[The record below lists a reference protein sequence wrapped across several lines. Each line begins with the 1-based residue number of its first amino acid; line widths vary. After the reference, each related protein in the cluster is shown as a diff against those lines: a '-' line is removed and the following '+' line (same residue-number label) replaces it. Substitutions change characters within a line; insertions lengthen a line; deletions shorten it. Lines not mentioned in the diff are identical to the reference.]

1 MPFGFDE
8 FIVKEPTIAFR
19 VLMDRYNI
27 ELREAQK
34 IIDKG
39 RLICNEKTITTKN
52 ERIFGDMKVLRFLP
66 KSRGLKP
73 IFTTKDFMLF
83 DKPSGVLVH
92 PNKVLTPY
100 SLLDEIRYFG
110 GENANGVHR
119 IDMETSGLVLASSN
133 RKNEILLKQMF
144 EKKEIKK
151 SYLAWVKGNTKDEFV
166 VNEPI
171 KIRDNYDTSKHKVEI
186 NKGGKE
192 ATTYFKKLLYN
203 KELDT
208 TLLEVTPITG
218 RTHQIRIHLF
228 HVKHPILGDPLYGVD
243 FNIAE
248 AYLEERLSIEDRV
261 KFTGAKRLMLHAN
274 KIEFTLVNRY
284 ILKSQVDFVD
294 ELLSNWQIRC
304 FMWNNR
310 EVRANIDF
318 YQSKI
323 KSFLDEKLVE
333 YKHKVLMFY
342 ATLLMKYQLQSMK
355 AKRIL
360 LKYLHDS

>member
-1 MPFGFDE
+1 MPFDFDK

-39 RLICNEKTITTKN
+39 RLICNDKTINIKN
-52 ERIFGDMKVLRFLP
+52 EKISGNIKVLTFIP

-73 IFTTKDFMLF
+73 IFKTNEFMLF
-83 DKPSGVLVH
+83 DKPSGILVH

-100 SLLDEIRYFG
+100 SLLDEIRHFG
-110 GENANGVHR
+110 NSKSNGVHR
-119 IDMETSGLVLASSN
+119 IDQETSGLVVASIN
-133 RKNEILLKQMF
+133 RDSEIKLKTMF

-186 NKGGKE
+186 NKSGKE

-203 KELDT
+203 KKLDT

-248 AYLEERLSIEDRV
+248 AYLEERLSIKDRV

-284 ILKSQVDFVD
+284 ILKSQVDFVK
-294 ELLSNWQIRC
+294 EIEMVVSC
-304 FMWNNR
+304 
-310 EVRANIDF
+310 
-318 YQSKI
+318 
-323 KSFLDEKLVE
+323 
-333 YKHKVLMFY
+333 
-342 ATLLMKYQLQSMK
+342 
-355 AKRIL
+355 
-360 LKYLHDS
+360 

>member
-1 MPFGFDE
+1 MPFDFDK

-39 RLICNEKTITTKN
+39 RLICNEESIKVKN
-52 ERIFGDMKVLRFLP
+52 SKISGNIKVLTFIP

-73 IFTTKDFMLF
+73 IFSTKEFMLF
-83 DKPSGVLVH
+83 DKPSGLLVH

-100 SLLDEIRYFG
+100 SLLDEIRTFG
-110 GENANGVHR
+110 NAKSNGAHR
-119 IDMETSGLVLASSN
+119 IDQETSGLVIASIN
-133 RKNEILLKQMF
+133 RDSEIKLKTMF

-151 SYLAWVKGNTKDEFV
+151 SYLAWVKGNTKDEFI

-171 KIRDNYDTSKHKVEI
+171 KVRDNYENSKHKVEI
-186 NKGGKE
+186 NKDGKE

-228 HVKHPILGDPLYGVD
+228 HVKHPIVGDPLYGVE

-248 AYLEERLSIEDRV
+248 AYLEDRLSTKDRV

-274 KIEFTLVNRY
+274 KIEFKLTNRY
-284 ILKSQVDFVD
+284 ILKSQVNFID
-294 ELLSNWQIRC
+294 ELKI
-304 FMWNNR
+304 
-310 EVRANIDF
+310 
-318 YQSKI
+318 SKN
-323 KSFLDEKLVE
+323 
-333 YKHKVLMFY
+333 
-342 ATLLMKYQLQSMK
+342 TLL
-355 AKRIL
+355 
-360 LKYLHDS
+360 D

>member
-1 MPFGFDE
+1 MPFDFDK
-8 FIVKEPTIAFR
+8 FTVKEPTIAFR

-39 RLICNEKTITTKN
+39 RLICNDETINIKN
-52 ERIFGDMKVLRFLP
+52 SKIFGNIKVLIFIP

-73 IFTTKDFMLF
+73 ILTSNDFMLF

-100 SLLDEIRYFG
+100 SLLDEIRHFG
-110 GENANGVHR
+110 NSKSNGAHR
-119 IDMETSGLVLASSN
+119 IDQETSGLVIASIN
-133 RKNEILLKQMF
+133 RKSEIKLKGMF

-151 SYLAWVKGNTKDEFV
+151 SYLAWVKGNTKDKFI

-171 KIRDNYDTSKHKVEI
+171 KSRNDYDTSKHKVEI
-186 NKGGKE
+186 NKNGKK
-192 ATTYFKKLLYN
+192 ATTYFKKLIYN
-203 KELDT
+203 KKLDT

-248 AYLEERLSIEDRV
+248 AYLEERLSIKDRV

-274 KIEFTLVNRY
+274 KIEFTLDNRY
-284 ILKSQVDFVD
+284 ILKSQVDFVK
-294 ELLSNWQIRC
+294 ELYLG
-304 FMWNNR
+304 
-310 EVRANIDF
+310 VRF
-318 YQSKI
+318 
-323 KSFLDEKLVE
+323 
-333 YKHKVLMFY
+333 
-342 ATLLMKYQLQSMK
+342 
-355 AKRIL
+355 
-360 LKYLHDS
+360 